1 MQASQG
7 FLIQPLASEDA
18 VHAEQVRTKRL
29 NGISQM
35 EYKFE
40 VKKKSDVM
48 KCNNFWY
55 TTFYA
60 TVHLQRLIDQS
71 KTFWRSNLQTITSFL
86 KGELADQKLLYL
98 I

>member
-1 MQASQG
+1 MNSFIWTVQASQG

-40 VKKKSDVM
+40 VKKKSDI
-48 KCNNFWY
+48 F
-55 TTFYA
+55 
-60 TVHLQRLIDQS
+60 
-71 KTFWRSNLQTITSFL
+71 
-86 KGELADQKLLYL
+86 G
-98 I
+98 